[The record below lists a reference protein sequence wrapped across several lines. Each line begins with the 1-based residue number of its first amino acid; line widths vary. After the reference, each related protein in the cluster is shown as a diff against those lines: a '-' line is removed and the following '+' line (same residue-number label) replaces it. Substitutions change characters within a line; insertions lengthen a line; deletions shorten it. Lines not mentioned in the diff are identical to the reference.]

1 MLFWIYNII
10 TLGLALII
18 GAELFNEKIWR
29 IQIALALISI
39 PLILRVLG
47 VK

>member
-1 MLFWIYNII
+1 MYKII

-18 GAELFNEKIWR
+18 CAEMFNEKKWR
-29 IQIALALISI
+29 VQIALALISI
-39 PLILRVLG
+39 PLILRILG

>member
-10 TLGLALII
+10 TIGLAFII
-18 GAELFNEKIWR
+18 GIELFDEKKWR